1 MLSIRFV
8 INGEEVRA
16 QDVTVKYSPEHQRF
30 SYQNLNVDVY
40 LNNSVES
47 FTTNGLVTLKD
58 DIVFISPAPQT
69 ES

>member
-1 MLSIRFV
+1 MLSMRFV
-8 INGEEVRA
+8 VNGEEIRA

-40 LNNSVES
+40 LTDSTES
-47 FTTNGLVTLKD
+47 FTTNGLITLKD